1 MQEPGTIRMLNRRD
15 RLVSFRLSVEEYEC
29 LRNASV
35 AQRARSIS
43 EFARTV
49 LRNNVVFTSA
59 VPDEFAAA
67 RKTMEATLSHL
78 TRSMG
83 ELSKAITEI
92 THQIHEGQQSREEEL
107 LKK

>member
-1 MQEPGTIRMLNRRD
+1 MLNRRD
-15 RLVSFRLSVEEYEC
+15 RLVSFRLSEEEYEC
-29 LRNASV
+29 LRNVSV

-49 LRNNVVFTSA
+49 LRNVVFASGQ
-59 VPDEFAAA
+59 PDEFAAA

-78 TRSMG
+78 TQSMG
-83 ELSKAITEI
+83 ELSRAIAQV
-92 THQIHEGQQSREEEL
+92 THQIDRGPQTQEEEI